1 MDVANLQP
9 EQLQSI
15 VNDAVQLFHQGE
27 HGRSESILTELIECD
42 VSFPGLHYL
51 RACCFI
57 HLGRLS
63 LVVNELGKEVETHGP
78 LPEAV
83 GLLSQINAQAQV
95 NPTLRGLPTTQG
107 RFVICGLSPGGS
119 GTGRFLE
126 ALIPVGRS
134 AGFSEIHPLPGA
146 SFSMAER
153 LLIGTIKNSDVVL
166 LHPQTMGFSTF
177 RSLCENGN
185 RISMYVLDSSFFCI
199 RSLNYRPNKA
209 GECLDCVGNLG
220 ACHSSCQPFPASAS
234 KAENIQFLEWL
245 RTFSPSIHFLCQTEH
260 QAKLV
265 GKHFGENV
273 RRTVVGMRT
282 DEFKLTKEGSVFD
295 LVFHGEEL
303 NAKGLRYVIE
313 LARALPELTVLIPAE
328 RSLVLREASSADGK
342 EIVLPSNVVVQN
354 LRWESGLSEHVA
366 ACRLVLCPSQWSAPV
381 EGALLKSLFFNGNV
395 AVCESSFGFEREL
408 PQDLTLRLSIDPMK
422 AAASVREFLAAEIC
436 HRERARRWV
445 QEYRKRVNLAAVFT
459 PSADPSKR
467 SVNREDSRCY
477 RC

>member
-1 MDVANLQP
+1 
-9 EQLQSI
+9 
-15 VNDAVQLFHQGE
+15 
-27 HGRSESILTELIECD
+27 
-42 VSFPGLHYL
+42 
-51 RACCFI
+51 
-57 HLGRLS
+57 
-63 LVVNELGKEVETHGP
+63 
-78 LPEAV
+78 
-83 GLLSQINAQAQV
+83 
-95 NPTLRGLPTTQG
+95 
-107 RFVICGLSPGGS
+107 
-119 GTGRFLE
+119 
-126 ALIPVGRS
+126 
-134 AGFSEIHPLPGA
+134 
-146 SFSMAER
+146 
-153 LLIGTIKNSDVVL
+153 
-166 LHPQTMGFSTF
+166 
-177 RSLCENGN
+177 
-185 RISMYVLDSSFFCI
+185 
-199 RSLNYRPNKA
+199 
-209 GECLDCVGNLG
+209 
-220 ACHSSCQPFPASAS
+220 
-234 KAENIQFLEWL
+234 
-245 RTFSPSIHFLCQTEH
+245 
-260 QAKLV
+260 
-265 GKHFGENV
+265 
-273 RRTVVGMRT
+273 MRT